1 MVSVCQVW
9 PSKHPIKVITL
20 KTGTLLSVVKAS
32 SYYAKSKFL
41 SKFNMLYAPFWQI
54 DYGLMGILYLCDKS
68 TCIILNLLP
77 WKQTTTSWHVL

>member
-1 MVSVCQVW
+1 MGACYSFFRQCV
-9 PSKHPIKVITL
+9 
-20 KTGTLLSVVKAS
+20 LSVVKAG
-32 SYYAKSKFL
+32 SYYFKGAKSKIL
-41 SKFNMLYAPFWQI
+41 TKFNMLYVPFWQI